1 MVEFSKKINLED
13 LLENFRELSGL
24 LQDYVDEQD
33 KHDVADCLLLKKVL
47 EKAEFLNDVKKELSE
62 GRSIPC
68 YYQSDIAKMLGRNKL
83 EDEEKEL
90 LNEIRE
96 VKETPD
102 LIKQFYNQKSEECIV
117 IRTHNREIYLDF
129 DGNRL
134 SFNAE
139 FCGDDD
145 IDSVDLSDGTDY
157 LGCFEPKAYEHISG
171 TFSDDVIEYG
181 NDEYHWIPQLS
192 VNLEK
197 HELTE
202 ELLKRLL
209 VKGLEL
215 QINVLPQYYD
225 QSACEFEKID
235 FILKQFVNRKDY

>member
-24 LQDYVDEQD
+24 LRDYVYEQD

-68 YYQSDIAKMLGRNKL
+68 YYQSDVAKMLGRNKL

-102 LIKQFYNQKSEECIV
+102 LIKQFYNQKS
-117 IRTHNREIYLDF
+117 D
-129 DGNRL
+129 
-134 SFNAE
+134 A
-139 FCGDDD
+139 
-145 IDSVDLSDGTDY
+145 
-157 LGCFEPKAYEHISG
+157 
-171 TFSDDVIEYG
+171 
-181 NDEYHWIPQLS
+181 
-192 VNLEK
+192 
-197 HELTE
+197 
-202 ELLKRLL
+202 
-209 VKGLEL
+209 
-215 QINVLPQYYD
+215 
-225 QSACEFEKID
+225 QS
-235 FILKQFVNRKDY
+235 